1 MLATS
6 APNADDDSTGAP
18 VVSETQLR
26 WSRWQDLSEWLEPLL
41 LSPNNSGSF
50 VADIKRCATSL
61 IQLVQEDPDLAIF
74 HIVHPSPAKLERYG
88 VLHAMHTAM
97 LLTLVGKRKDW
108 VAPRILSAVS
118 AALTMNLT
126 ITALQ
131 SVLALQVV
139 PPTAD
144 QRQAIAA
151 HPLATWHLLRQLGV
165 TDEDWL
171 LAVAQHHEQPDGKG
185 YPQGLT
191 DINQTADA
199 LRTCDVFCAKLSPR
213 ISRNGLLSTRAAAE
227 IFRQRSAGYFGATII
242 REMGLYPPGC
252 MVDLN
257 TGEHGVVIRR
267 TYDPMAPDIVVLSNE
282 LGQCIDEPI
291 LTQTGKTHGRSVIGA
306 AENELVTAYFNTETV
321 IALM

>member
-6 APNADDDSTGAP
+6 EPNTDFTGTPP
-18 VVSETQLR
+18 VTETQLR

-41 LSPNNSGSF
+41 LHPHQSESF
-50 VADIKRCATSL
+50 VADINRCSASL
-61 IQLVQEDPDLAIF
+61 IDLVHEDPDLALF
-74 HIVHPSPAKLERYG
+74 HIVHPSPDKLARYG
-88 VLHAMHTAM
+88 VLHAMHTAI
-97 LLTLVGKRKDW
+97 LITLVGNRKDW
-108 VAPRILSAVS
+108 VYPRVQSAVN

-131 SVLALQVV
+131 SVLSQQME

-151 HPLATWHLLRQLGV
+151 HPLATWHLLRQLDV

-191 DINQTADA
+191 DINQNADA

-257 TGEHGVVIRR
+257 TGEHGIVIRR
-267 TYDPMAPDIVVLSNE
+267 TSDPMSPEIAVLSNE

-291 LTQTGKTHGRSVIGA
+291 RTRTGKSHGRSVIGA
-306 AENELVTAYFNTETV
+306 AENDAVTAYFNVDV
-321 IALM
+321 IVALM

>member
-6 APNADDDSTGAP
+6 APHADDDSTGAP
-18 VVSETQLR
+18 VVTETQVR
-26 WSRWQDLSEWLEPLL
+26 WSRWRELADWLEPLL
-41 LSPNNSGSF
+41 LSPGHSDAF
-50 VADIKRCATSL
+50 VAEINRCGATL
-61 IQLVQEDPDLAIF
+61 IGLVQEDPDLALF
-74 HIVHPSPAKLERYG
+74 HIVHPCPEKLARYG
-88 VLHAMHTAM
+88 VLHAMHTAI
-97 LLTLVGKRKDW
+97 LLALVGKRKDW
-108 VAPRILSAVS
+108 VLSRIQSAVN

-126 ITALQ
+126 ITDLQ
-131 SVLALQVV
+131 NVLAQQVE

-191 DINQTADA
+191 EINQNADA

-267 TYDPMAPDIVVLSNE
+267 THDPMAPEVVVLSNE

-291 LTQTGKTHGRSVIGA
+291 RTRTGKSHGRSVIGA
-306 AENELVTAYFNTETV
+306 AENEFVSAYFNTETV
-321 IALM
+321 VGLM

>member
-6 APNADDDSTGAP
+6 APPADDDATGTP
-18 VVSETQLR
+18 VVTETQLR

-41 LSPNNSGSF
+41 LSPGHVESF
-50 VADIKRCATSL
+50 VPDINRCATDL
-61 IQLVQEDPDLAIF
+61 IDLVEEDADLALF
-74 HIVHPSPAKLERYG
+74 HIVHPSPDKLVRYG
-88 VLHAMHTAM
+88 VLHAMHTAI
-97 LLTLVGKRKDW
+97 LLALVGKRKDW
-108 VAPRILSAVS
+108 VHTRVQSAVN
-118 AALTMNLT
+118 AALTMNLS

-131 SVLALQVV
+131 SVLAQQVE

-144 QRQAIAA
+144 QRHAIAA

-191 DINQTADA
+191 EINQNADA

-267 TYDPMAPDIVVLSNE
+267 TGDPMSPEIVVLSNE

-291 LTQTGKTHGRSVIGA
+291 RTQTGKSHGRSVIGA
-306 AENELVTAYFNTETV
+306 AENELVTAYFNPEAV
-321 IALM
+321 IAQM

>member
-1 MLATS
+1 M
-6 APNADDDSTGAP
+6 
-18 VVSETQLR
+18 R

-41 LSPNNSGSF
+41 LTPGQSESF
-50 VADIKRCATSL
+50 VVDLHRCATSL
-61 IQLVQEDPDLAIF
+61 IDLVHEDPDLALF
-74 HIVHPSPAKLERYG
+74 HIVHPSPAKLDRYG

-97 LLTLVGKRKDW
+97 LLTLVGTRKDW
-108 VAPRILSAVS
+108 VASRILSAVS
-118 AALTMNLT
+118 AALTMNLS

-131 SVLALQVV
+131 TTLAQQVD

-151 HPLATWHLLRQLGV
+151 HPLATWHMLRQVGV

-191 DINQTADA
+191 EINQNADA

-213 ISRNGLLSTRAAAE
+213 VSRNGLLSTRAAAE

-252 MVDLN
+252 MVELN
-257 TGEHGVVIRR
+257 TGEQGVVIRR
-267 TYDPMAPDIVVLSNE
+267 TSDPMSPEIAVLSNE

-291 LTQTGKTHGRSVIGA
+291 RTRTGKSHGRSVIGA
-306 AENELVTAYFNTETV
+306 AENEVVTAYFNADAIV
-321 IALM
+321 ALM